1 MNPAPFVSWIFID
14 SLLEDMGIGV
24 RVIGVKDTPLYDLA

>member
-14 SLLEDMGIGV
+14 SLMEDMGIGV
-24 RVIGVKDTPLYDLA
+24 RVIGVKDISPV